1 MSDYSIAF
9 ISNEAVTRSYA
20 NELLTEKWLGSF
32 KVASSINSKRLENFK
47 IDLCLIDTSK
57 NFENFNDLNDFC
69 KNTGMK
75 KIIIFHSE
83 NNLDKLKRHLK
94 NQKDII
100 IFRKVERISSREFF
114 KNQLSE
120 IIKLFNPSSQQSFMD
135 LGKVENSISY
145 DLILLGAS
153 TGGPEALKQII
164 GELKPNMPPILLV
177 LHMQPEFMVRYC
189 ERLQRITKLKV
200 KRFIGHEKVVPN
212 SIYIADGLNHMEISK
227 TGSDYFLNRG
237 TDEKVKGHCPSVDVL
252 FNSAAR
258 IKKSNLLAILLTGM
272 GSDGAEGL
280 NSLKNSGAFTVTQN
294 QETSE
299 VYGMPKAALEIGA
312 ANCVL
317 SLEQITKILSLQ
329 EN

>member
-57 NFENFNDLNDFC
+57 NFESFNDLNDFC

-120 IIKLFNPSSQQSFMD
+120 IIKVFNPSSQQSFMD

>member
-20 NELLTEKWLGSF
+20 NELLTEEWLGSF

-57 NFENFNDLNDFC
+57 NFESFNDLNDFC

-75 KIIIFHSE
+75 KVIIFHSE
-83 NNLDKLKRHLK
+83 TNLDKLKRHLK

-120 IIKLFNPSSQQSFMD
+120 IIKVFNPSGQQSFMD

-189 ERLQRITKLKV
+189 ERLQRITELKV
-200 KRFIGHEKVVPN
+200 KRFIDHEKVIPN
-212 SIYIADGLNHMEISK
+212 SIYIADGINHMEISK

-237 TDEKVKGHCPSVDVL
+237 GNEKVKGHCPSVDVL

>member
-1 MSDYSIAF
+1 MSNYSIAF
-9 ISNEAVTRSYA
+9 ISNEAVTRSYT
-20 NELLTEKWLGSF
+20 NEFLTEKWLGNF
-32 KVASSINSKRLENFK
+32 KVASSINSKRLENFE
-47 IDLCLIDTSK
+47 IDFCLIDASK
-57 NFENFNDLNDFC
+57 NFESFNHLKDFC
-69 KNTGMK
+69 KNTGIK

-83 NNLDKLKRHLK
+83 SDLDKLKRLIK
-94 NQKDII
+94 KQTDRI
-100 IFRKVERISSREFF
+100 IFRKVERINGGEFF

-120 IIKLFNPSSQQSFMD
+120 LVKVFNPNGHQSFMK
-135 LGKVENSISY
+135 LEHIETSIPY